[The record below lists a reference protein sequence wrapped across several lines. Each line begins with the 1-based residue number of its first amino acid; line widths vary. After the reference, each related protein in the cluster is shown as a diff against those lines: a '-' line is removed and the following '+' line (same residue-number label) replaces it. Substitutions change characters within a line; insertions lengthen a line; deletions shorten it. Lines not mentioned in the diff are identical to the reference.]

1 MASIH
6 KAQGVRLPRL
16 QHVSLP
22 IRTGTQD
29 TIRTFYGNLLG
40 FIEKPVPPALAGR
53 GLVCFAVGNPE
64 MELHL
69 VPDTYLP
76 HPEEGR
82 HTCFEVDDLE
92 QHRDRLIQAGYPIE
106 DPVAIPGRPR
116 FFTKDPSGNQL
127 ELTTIEADYSETM

>member
-1 MASIH
+1 MASIY
-6 KAQGVRLPRL
+6 KSQGVRLPRL

-40 FIEKPVPPALAGR
+40 FTQKPVPTSLAGR
-53 GLVCFAVGNPE
+53 GLVWFAVGNSD

-69 VPDTYLP
+69 VSDTYLA

-82 HTCFEVDDLE
+82 HICFEVDDLE
-92 QHRDRLIQAGYPIE
+92 QYRDRLMQAGYPIE
-106 DPVAIPGRPR
+106 DPITIPGRPR
-116 FFTKDPSGNQL
+116 FFTKDPSGNRL
-127 ELTTIEADYSETM
+127 EITTIEADYRESM